1 MSAIT
6 NKLSQITGVG
16 KGKLFVKNDDD
27 VVIVSAV
34 RTAITK
40 VHPHDSSI
48 HHESN

>member
-1 MSAIT
+1 MAAIT

-16 KGKLFVKNDDD
+16 KGKVFVKGDDD

-40 VHPHDSSI
+40 VCFVLV
-48 HHESN
+48 